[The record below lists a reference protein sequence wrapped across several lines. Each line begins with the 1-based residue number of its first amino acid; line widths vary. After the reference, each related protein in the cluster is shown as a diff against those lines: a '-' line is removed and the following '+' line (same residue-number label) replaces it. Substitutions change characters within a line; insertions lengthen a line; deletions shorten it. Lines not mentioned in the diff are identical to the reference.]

1 MVAISLELLYLFN
14 WIIIH
19 NQSLIIT
26 RKNPTE
32 MRFSYPIYLFL
43 FFISIIYTPLYA
55 QLSGIV
61 VDAAGEPLA
70 FASVYLKGTS
80 EGTTTNVEGNYE
92 LNLARGDYEI
102 VFQYVGYQQQIQ
114 QVTIGDKPIILNVTL
129 SQQAVDLQEVVV
141 SANAEDPAYRVIRK
155 AIEKRDYYLKQ
166 VQAYSCDVY
175 IKGLQKIY
183 EAPKKI
189 LGLDVDVMTDGVLDS
204 NRQGIVYLSESLAK
218 LHRQEPGDFKE
229 IMISSKISGDDN
241 GFSFNNARA
250 MDFNFYENTIN
261 GLGREVLSPIGNRA
275 LSYYRYKLVGT
286 FSDESGNLINK
297 IEVLP
302 KNPALPAFYGHI
314 YIVEYYGIFKV

>member
-1 MVAISLELLYLFN
+1 MCI
-14 WIIIH
+14 
-19 NQSLIIT
+19 
-26 RKNPTE
+26 RD
-32 MRFSYPIYLFL
+32 R
-43 FFISIIYTPLYA
+43 IYTPLYA
-55 QLSGIV
+55 QLSGTV

-183 EAPKKI
+183 EAPKKYW
-189 LGLDVDVMTDGVLDS
+189 D
-204 NRQGIVYLSESLAK
+204 
-218 LHRQEPGDFKE
+218 
-229 IMISSKISGDDN
+229 
-241 GFSFNNARA
+241 
-250 MDFNFYENTIN
+250 
-261 GLGREVLSPIGNRA
+261 
-275 LSYYRYKLVGT
+275 
-286 FSDESGNLINK
+286 
-297 IEVLP
+297 
-302 KNPALPAFYGHI
+302 
-314 YIVEYYGIFKV
+314 